1 MKALWLALLLLAACG
16 ENPVNEGENFG
27 NLLNT
32 SGGLVLTQA
41 EHPTG
46 WGHSECTLCHNL
58 ENIHLVD
65 RTGITDIVAVHNR
78 AISEGIS
85 GCAAC
90 HGTNG
95 VP

>member
-1 MKALWLALLLLAACG
+1 MKTLLPILFLFAACG
-16 ENPVNEGENFG
+16 SSPVNEGENFG

-46 WGHSECTLCHNL
+46 WGESECTLCHNL

-65 RTGITDIVAVHNR
+65 RTGVTDITAVHNQ
-78 AISEGIS
+78 AISEGIT

-95 VP
+95 AP